1 MIYTCVEK
9 GLLPFSHAFI
19 GGVCVFYGYFPAQ
32 QQNNTNPLLVQK
44 LSNRGM
50 RACNKSSSV
59 GFWGQKQVGFLCFSV
74 MFWKRDLRPGAKGIY
89 LAGRGEFGN
98 RTIIGESFI
107 RGQSDF

>member
-1 MIYTCVEK
+1 MH
-9 GLLPFSHAFI
+9 LL
-19 GGVCVFYGYFPAQ
+19 GVCVFYGYFPAQ

-89 LAGRGEFGN
+89 LAGRGALGN